1 MTQVGKAMIG
11 MNHYR
16 YLRYVVLVNMI
27 AALLPATS
35 VKGRVND
42 PLLHATWWRL
52 DQHSAILVVCTATL
66 LGSALVF
73 AAVRKDLQKWW
84 VFVGCGIVTGDFPAT
99 FYLAAA
105 PDITQLP
112 LADMY
117 FTGTLCG
124 AVAGLVLK
132 GLIGARKSSAA

>member
-1 MTQVGKAMIG
+1 MINA
-11 MNHYR
+11 NHYR
-16 YLRYVVLVNMI
+16 YLRYVLLVNMI
-27 AALLPATS
+27 AALVPATS

-52 DQHSAILVVCTATL
+52 DQHSAILVVCAATL

-73 AAVRKDLQKWW
+73 ATTRTDLRKWW
-84 VFVGCGIVTGDFPAT
+84 AFVGCGIVTGDFPAR

-105 PDITQLP
+105 PDGTQLP

-117 FTGTLCG
+117 FTGTFCG
-124 AVAGLVLK
+124 IIAGFVLN
-132 GLIGARKSSAA
+132 GLFGKRKPGAAK

>member
-1 MTQVGKAMIG
+1 MINA
-11 MNHYR
+11 NHYR
-16 YLRYVVLVNMI
+16 YLRYVLLVNMI
-27 AALLPATS
+27 AALVPATS

-52 DQHSAILVVCTATL
+52 DQHSAILVVCAATL

-73 AAVRKDLQKWW
+73 AATRKNLRMWW

-99 FYLAAA
+99 FYLVAA
-105 PDITQLP
+105 PDGTELP

-117 FTGTLCG
+117 
-124 AVAGLVLK
+124 VAGTVCGVIAGFVLN
-132 GLIGARKSSAA
+132 GMLRKRKPSAAT

>member
-1 MTQVGKAMIG
+1 
-11 MNHYR
+11 
-16 YLRYVVLVNMI
+16 LV
-27 AALLPATS
+27 PATS

-52 DQHSAILVVCTATL
+52 DQHSAILVVCAATL

-73 AAVRKDLQKWW
+73 AATQKDLRRWW

-99 FYLAAA
+99 FYWVAS
-105 PDITQLP
+105 PDGTQLP

-117 FTGTLCG
+117 VGGTLCG
-124 AVAGLVLK
+124 VVAAHLHPGSE
-132 GLIGARKSSAA
+132 A